1 MFCKDKTESDS
12 MKKIFIFLTLFQIH
26 AFGFLA
32 DLNLNLDQS
41 TFSQAS
47 DTVSNQSINSVILYA
62 NLSKNESKAGS
73 YLGWYMSSVSSKQ
86 SIAGGSETSLT
97 SSDMGPAFRW
107 QSGNQILSI
116 TIAYAVVCKGKY
128 SDSVVNE
135 DLSGESQFI
144 KLAVEPPI
152 NEKFSV
158 GVGLNYYS
166 ASYKTS
172 VQNSTQSDVSYK
184 NTKIYPSL
192 SFSYKY

>member
-1 MFCKDKTESDS
+1 
-12 MKKIFIFLTLFQIH
+12 MKKIFIFLFFIHAH

-47 DTVSNQSINSVILYA
+47 ETSSSQSMNSLILYA

-86 SIAGGSETSLT
+86 SIAGGDETSVT

-107 QSGNQILSI
+107 QSGNQIISI
-116 TIAYAVVCKGKY
+116 TLAYAVVCKGKF

-135 DLSGESQFI
+135 DISGESQFI
-144 KLAVEPPI
+144 KLAIEPPI

-166 ASYKTS
+166 ATYKTS
-172 VQNSTQSDVSYK
+172 VQNSTQSDVNYK
-184 NTKIYPSL
+184 NSKIYPSL
-192 SFSYKY
+192 SLSFKY